1 MEMCE
6 DASFMTDDPLTK
18 LRAATAAEKAAIA
31 ERAERCKKLTAKISR
46 YQVGKGPEPTAEEF
60 SEWQEHVEQ
69 SVSLKMALI

>member
-1 MEMCE
+1 MEIPE
-6 DASFMTDDPLTK
+6 DYSLMTQDPLTT

-46 YQVGKGPEPTAEEF
+46 YQLGKDPEPTPEEF
-60 SEWQEHVEQ
+60 SEWQENVEQ